1 MMHLKPAGST
11 ETIRAR
17 LESYLPYFDGASDV
31 LDVGCGRGE
40 FLDLLQARG
49 VTGRGLDL
57 NHEMVEVCRAR
68 GLDVAEGDV
77 VSYLE
82 SLPDASLGGLFAA
95 QVVEHLQ
102 PGYLLR
108 FLELVI
114 GKHRERLLE
123 EIVLA
128 WTELLDV
135 RANRQT
141 ATVTTAIPP
150 DPETV
155 ARVHAA
161 LEKAT
166 GKTIVLEQRV
176 DPKLLGGLVIRTGDT
191 VIDGSLRSRL
201 VELGRRL
208 RTAGQARVA
217 LG

>member
-1 MMHLKPAGST
+1 MRAGTIARVYAETLFRSADRHGRVEDVDESVRALSAVIDTSPDLRRFLAAPQIAADRKQALVAESLK
-11 ETIRAR
+11 AR
-17 LESYLPYFDGASDV
+17 LDPLV
-31 LDVGCGRGE
+31 
-40 FLDLLQARG
+40 
-49 VTGRGLDL
+49 
-57 NHEMVEVCRAR
+57 
-68 GLDVAEGDV
+68 
-77 VSYLE
+77 
-82 SLPDASLGGLFAA
+82 
-95 QVVEHLQ
+95 
-102 PGYLLR
+102 LR

-150 DPETV
+150 DSETM

-166 GKTIVLEQRV
+166 GKTVVLEQRI